1 MTTPQNSPRPPM
13 DLSKLPVLDQV
24 VEGFEPQSLHLS
36 TESGTLGRRN
46 QNTYDVEITKDR
58 PLLKALKQLIV
69 KAGLVTATRAATASS
84 IKPTELAL
92 RTKNGNFYREA
103 VNTET
108 DLEATVIALDA
119 RAHLEALGGL
129 KVVSPAAPAP
139 APASVTMIERA
150 LLAAAPTVTPPA
162 ASVHETAATP
172 ETPDIVLPPAY
183 SGDERTVLLTPED
196 HMRMQADYARANL
209 RMQNELDGLTG
220 GQRDA
225 LDDLF
230 ADSAF
235 DDEPEQPKQTLKQ
248 RILAGLPGAIT
259 SGVVVAA
266 TKVGVMTALG
276 ASVSAF
282 ALAPAITTVGGIG
295 AGIFVGQ
302 SVAHLRARWNEA
314 EASKGEKI
322 SLKQV
327 FKACASKE
335 NISREW
341 AAYRDA
347 INNRDGKQF
356 WKQALVKGTFAASIG
371 AAVAWAPELSGMAT
385 EQLNKTETGAAV
397 VKGLSSTFN
406 TVADKTA
413 SAWSA
418 TKKFFSTSLFAGKT
432 PAPSAVSAG
441 KIIPPAAPASA
452 PAPVA
457 AAAPAAAEPPAAAA
471 APVEAALPLT
481 PIEKV
486 RALLKEMGVSDNAAN
501 KLLNRTG
508 VTEAQRIND
517 VAVGLNNGVYGM
529 PLNRDTA
536 RDLFQT
542 AKDMGNAKAALDLDV
557 ATGKVAP
564 PAPAVLPASPAEP
577 APAVGET
584 GISEA
589 TRRAAYAQAGLPFP
603 EAAAPAVVAPT
614 VIAPAEDVPP
624 ARIGSEVARCVME
637 QVEKGKMAIKSLCS
651 IFSETMKANDHV
663 LIEGKGMGVLTAG
676 QPEGVAKYGLD
687 GEIGEGEALETKSFM
702 RASRRDFRDSI
713 YIPWLSRE
721 AQ

>member
-1 MTTPQNSPRPPM
+1 MTTPPNSPRLPA

-24 VEGFEPQSLHLS
+24 VEGYAPQSLHLS
-36 TESGTLGRRN
+36 TESGTLGKRA
-46 QNTYDVEITKDR
+46 QNTYDVEITPDR

-69 KAGLVTATRAATASS
+69 KAGLVTDAHAKSTSS

-92 RTKNGNFYREA
+92 RTKNGNLYKEA
-103 VNTET
+103 VGTET
-108 DLEATVIALDA
+108 DLEATVLALDA
-119 RAHLEALGGL
+119 RAHLEARGL
-129 KVVSPAAPAP
+129 KAVTPVAPVPAP
-139 APASVTMIERA
+139 ATVTTIERSQ
-150 LLAAAPTVTPPA
+150 LAAAAPVTPPPAPVAPAA
-162 ASVHETAATP
+162 ASTAEEPA
-172 ETPDIVLPPAY
+172 DIDVVLPQAY
-183 SGDERTVLLTPED
+183 TGAERTVMLSAED
-196 HMRMQADYARANL
+196 HLRMQADYARD
-209 RMQNELDGLTG
+209 ELDGLTG
-220 GQRDA
+220 GQRDT
-225 LDDLF
+225 LDNLF
-230 ADSAF
+230 DDSAF
-235 DDEPEQPKQTLKQ
+235 DDEPPKPTLKQ
-248 RILAGLPGAIT
+248 RILAGLPGALT
-259 SGVVVAA
+259 SGAVVAA
-266 TKVGVMTALG
+266 TKVGVMSALG

-282 ALAPAITTVGGIG
+282 ALAPAITTIGGIG

-302 SVAHLRARWNEA
+302 SVAHLRARWTEA
-314 EASKGEKI
+314 EAAKGEKI

-327 FKACASKE
+327 FQACASKE

-347 INNRDGKQF
+347 INNRDGKNF

-397 VKGLSSTFN
+397 VKGLSATFN

-413 SAWSA
+413 SAWGA
-418 TKKFFSTSLFAGKT
+418 TKKFFSTSLFAGNT
-432 PAPSAVSAG
+432 PAPPPSVAG
-441 KIIPPAAPASA
+441 KIIPAAPASA

-457 AAAPAAAEPPAAAA
+457 AAAPTVAEPPAAAA
-471 APVEAALPLT
+471 APVEAAAPLA

-529 PLNRDTA
+529 PLNKDSA

-557 ATGKVAP
+557 ATGKVVP
-564 PAPAVLPASPAEP
+564 PAPVAAPAAVAEP
-577 APAVGET
+577 TPAFEEGSKIT
-584 GISEA
+584 DDQ
-589 TRRAAYAQAGLPFP
+589 RRAAFAQAGVPFVAEP
-603 EAAAPAVVAPT
+603 LAPAAVPAA
-614 VIAPAEDVPP
+614 IMAPAEDLPP
-624 ARIGSEVARCVME
+624 TRLGAEVARCVLE

-651 IFSETMKANDHV
+651 IFSDTMKANDHV
-663 LIEGKGMGVLTAG
+663 IIEGKGMGVLAPDT
-676 QPEGVAKYGLD
+676 PEGMLKYGLD
-687 GEIGEGEALETKSFM
+687 GQIGEGEAADTRSFM

>member
-1 MTTPQNSPRPPM
+1 MTTPPNSSRPA

-24 VEGFEPQSLHLS
+24 LEGYAPQSLHLS
-36 TESGTLGRRN
+36 TETGTLGKRA
-46 QNTYDVEITKDR
+46 QNTYDIDLTPDR

-69 KAGLVTATRAATASS
+69 KAGLVTAAHAKSTSS

-92 RTKNGNFYREA
+92 RTKNGNLYKEA
-103 VNTET
+103 VGTET
-108 DLEATVIALDA
+108 DLEATVLALDA
-119 RAHLEALGGL
+119 RAHLEARGL
-129 KVVSPAAPAP
+129 KAVTPVAPAP
-139 APASVTMIERA
+139 APATVTTIERSQFA
-150 LLAAAPTVTPPA
+150 AAAPVTPPA
-162 ASVHETAATP
+162 APVAPAAAAEP
-172 ETPDIVLPPAY
+172 ADIDVVLPPAY
-183 SGDERTVLLTPED
+183 TGAERTVLLTAED
-196 HMRMQADYARANL
+196 HLQMQADHARS
-209 RMQNELDGLTG
+209 ELNGLTG
-220 GQRDA
+220 RQPDEF
-225 LDDLF
+225 DNIFD
-230 ADSAF
+230 DSAF
-235 DDEPEQPKQTLKQ
+235 DDEPEQPKPTLKQ

-259 SGVVVAA
+259 SGAVVAA
-266 TKVGVMTALG
+266 TKVGVMSALG

-282 ALAPAITTVGGIG
+282 ALAPAITTIGGIG

-302 SVAHLRARWNEA
+302 SVAHLRARWTEA
-314 EASKGEKI
+314 EAAKGEKI

-347 INNRDGKQF
+347 INNRDGKNF

-397 VKGLSSTFN
+397 VKGLSATFN

-418 TKKFFSTSLFAGKT
+418 TKKFFSTSLFADKT
-432 PAPSAVSAG
+432 PPSSPSVAG
-441 KIIPPAAPASA
+441 KIIPAAQAPASA

-457 AAAPAAAEPPAAAA
+457 AAPTVAEPPAAAA
-471 APVEAALPLT
+471 APVEAAVPLT

-529 PLNRDTA
+529 PLNKDSA

-564 PAPAVLPASPAEP
+564 PAPAA
-577 APAVGET
+577 APAAAVEPTPAFEEGSKIT
-584 GISEA
+584 DDQ
-589 TRRAAYAQAGLPFP
+589 RRAAFAQAGMPFVAEP
-603 EAAAPAVVAPT
+603 LAPAAVPAAIT
-614 VIAPAEDVPP
+614 APAEDLPP
-624 ARIGSEVARCVME
+624 TRLGAEVARCVLE
-637 QVEKGKMAIKSLCS
+637 QVEKGKMALKSLCS
-651 IFSETMKANDHV
+651 IFSDTMKANDHV
-663 LIEGKGMGVLTAG
+663 IIEGKGMGVLAPDT
-676 QPEGVAKYGLD
+676 PEGMLKYGLD
-687 GEIGEGEALETKSFM
+687 GQIGEGEAVDTRSFM